1 MCGIA
6 GAVNDTRESV
16 IQGMLKRIQHRGP
29 DDSGFKMF
37 DDVCLGNVRLS
48 IIDIE
53 GGHQPMSSQDGQ
65 HWIVFNGEI
74 YGYREIRE
82 QLQKEGF
89 NFKTSSDTEVILA
102 LYEKHGLSSL
112 TMLDGMFSF
121 CLYDKTRDI
130 VIIAR
135 DHFGI
140 KPVVYTIVNNALYFA
155 SEVKAFYA
163 IPEWKPEPDFN
174 AWHTFLNIRFPP
186 SPNTLFNGV
195 KKVPPGCYII
205 LYKKKSP
212 DFVSPGHVCV
222 ERFQTKEW
230 QAGIYRYYSIPKQ
243 KNTVLF
249 EEAKQHLQTLLQKS
263 IEKQLIADVDVGVY
277 LSGGIDSSAIVALAG
292 QTGSRRLNSICLGFN
307 EPADENRFA
316 SIVAH
321 QYNTN
326 HRDIYIADTP
336 MDFFKTGIYYMEEPK
351 VNCLQGYFIARE
363 ARKYQKV
370 MLSGLG
376 GDELFGG
383 YDIYEMA
390 LYLDLFSNRIVQPF
404 VLGAAS
410 LMKQLLSL
418 QPGIYYDNIR
428 RGADILKHLSSPL
441 DTYLLLRNSWDHD
454 KRLRNMIYADDLTNN
469 RARFVRD
476 NFNHFP
482 ETDSLAESFMQFE
495 IENKMVDDFLANED
509 RMSMAHGLEVRV
521 PFLDRNVIEFVH
533 SLPPSYK
540 IRLGQRKILLRRMLQ
555 TMLPEEILRKGK
567 HGFTFNPVLQFKKD
581 LQRFAYMYLSEE
593 RVKQSGIFNYSFI
606 KQIIDS
612 KPKSSLRWHYFLLW
626 KIVGYH
632 LWEDVFI
639 KGNGLLTTH

>member
-29 DDSGFKMF
+29 DDSGFKIF

-53 GGHQPMSSQDGQ
+53 GGHQPMSSRENQN
-65 HWIVFNGEI
+65 WLVFNGEI
-74 YGYREIRE
+74 YGYRQMRE
-82 QLQKEGF
+82 QQQKQGYQF
-89 NFKTSSDTEVILA
+89 RTSSDTEVILA

-140 KPVVYTIVNNALYFA
+140 KPVVYTIVNGSFYFA
-155 SEVKAFYA
+155 SEAKAFYA
-163 IPEWKPEPDFN
+163 IPEWKPQPDFN

-186 SPNTLFNGV
+186 SPSTLFSGV

-212 DFVSPGHVCV
+212 DVSPTDHECI
-222 ERFQTKEW
+222 EQFQIKDW
-230 QAGIYRYYSIPKQ
+230 RAGIHRYYAMPSQ
-243 KNTVLF
+243 KNPIQF
-249 EEAKQHLQTLLQKS
+249 DDAKQYLKTLLQRS
-263 IEKQLIADVDVGVY
+263 IQKQLIADVDVGVY
-277 LSGGIDSSAIVALAG
+277 LSGGIDSSAIVALAS
-292 QTGSRRLNSICLGFN
+292 QTGSQRLNSICLGFN
-307 EPADENRFA
+307 EPTDENRYA
-316 SIVAH
+316 SLVA
-321 QYNTN
+321 QQFNTN
-326 HRDIYIADTP
+326 HRNLSIADTP
-336 MDFFKTGIYYMEEPK
+336 LDFFKTGIYYMEEPK

-390 LYLDLFSNRIVQPF
+390 LYLDLFRTRITQP
-404 VLGAAS
+404 
-410 LMKQLLSL
+410 LLSGAGSIIKQML
-418 QPGIYYDNIR
+418 SLHPGISFDNMR

-454 KRLRNMIYADDLTNN
+454 KRLRNMIYADDLINN
-469 RARFVRD
+469 KAGFVRD
-476 NFNHFP
+476 NFSNFP
-482 ETDSLAESFMQFE
+482 ESDSLTESFMQFE

-521 PFLDRNVIEFVH
+521 PFLDRSVIEFVS
-533 SLPPSYK
+533 SLPCSYK
-540 IRLGQRKILLRRMLQ
+540 IRFGQRKILLRRMLQ
-555 TMLPEEILRKGK
+555 AMLPEEILKKGK

-593 RVKQSGIFNYSFI
+593 RVKESGIFNYSFI

-632 LWEDVFI
+632 LWEDVFVN
-639 KGNGLLTTH
+639 GNGLMPTP